1 MKRLV
6 RHLYSTLADN
16 KPCVLATVGSQ
27 SGSTPRVAGT
37 KMIVHEDGSI
47 FGTIGGGIVEA
58 TAIRE
63 AASCFLQKTGAYKR
77 FDLSNSEAAVSDM
90 ICGGTMDLYL
100 EYIAPSAENTAVFQ
114 QLEKELRAGR
124 RVTLVSHLNGEDF
137 RFFID
142 HRGRVDR
149 DDLPSEVVSLCRQA
163 GVSLSGAARV
173 DCGTEQYLLSSFSSG
188 GHLVLVGAGHVAAC
202 TAEAAA
208 RVGFRITV
216 MDDREEFANKGRF
229 PHATAIRVLPTFAGC
244 LNDMDIDSDTYVVIV
259 TRGHLHDME
268 VLEQALRTRAGY
280 IGMIGSRRKR
290 NAIYTQLLD
299 RGITEA
305 QLGQVRC
312 PIGMAIEAD
321 TPEEIAVSIVG
332 ELIYQRATGR
342 RAWHLA

>member
-6 RHLYSTLADN
+6 RHLCSTLADN
-16 KPCVLATVGSQ
+16 RSCVLATVGSQ
-27 SGSTPRVAGT
+27 SGSTPRIAGT
-37 KMIVHEDGSI
+37 KMIVHEGGSI
-47 FGTIGGGIVEA
+47 FGTIGGGLVEA

-63 AASCFLQKTGAYKR
+63 AASCLLQKKSAHKR

-100 EYIAPSAENTAVFQ
+100 EYIAPSSENMAVFQ
-114 QLEKELRAGR
+114 QLEKELHAGR
-124 RVTLVSHLNGEDF
+124 RVILVSSINGEQP
-137 RFFID
+137 RFFVD
-142 HRGRVDR
+142 HKGRVNR
-149 DDLPSEVVSLCRQA
+149 EDLPSAVASLCRQTA
-163 GVSLSGAARV
+163 AVLSGAACV
-173 DCGTEQYLLSSFSSG
+173 DCEGEQYLLSSFATG

-208 RVGFRITV
+208 RVGFQVTV
-216 MDDREEFANKGRF
+216 MDDREEFANKERF
-229 PHATAIRVLPTFAGC
+229 PQATTIQLLSTFAGC
-244 LNDMDIDSDTYVVIV
+244 LDGLDIDSDTYVVIV

-268 VLEQALRTRAGY
+268 VLEQTLQTRAGY

-290 NAIYTQLLD
+290 NTIYTQLLD
-299 RGITEA
+299 KGVTEA